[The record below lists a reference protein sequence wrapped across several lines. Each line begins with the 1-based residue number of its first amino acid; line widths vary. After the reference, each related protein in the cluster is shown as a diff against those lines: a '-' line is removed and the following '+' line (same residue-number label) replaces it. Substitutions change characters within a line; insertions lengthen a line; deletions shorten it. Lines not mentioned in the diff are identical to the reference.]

1 MDRTPTTRHA
11 AEAGHL
17 FKGRVASTT
26 LVFPVRSSSRH
37 SSVRPAAPLF
47 PQTSRRVV
55 RATRPAWVQELHPGR
70 PKRGEKSAGMMHQ
83 IAWKVPWRAL
93 PERTRASERA
103 KLGGSPLRLRAR
115 KSPWRARAGIPWLP
129 NPARRR
135 AAIVARNQPEMGVRR
150 ERAAS
155 RC

>member
-1 MDRTPTTRHA
+1 MLTSWSRDRTPTTRHA

-70 PKRGEKSAGMMHQ
+70 PKRGQKSAGMMHQ
-83 IAWKVPWRAL
+83 IAWNVPC
-93 PERTRASERA
+93 
-103 KLGGSPLRLRAR
+103 
-115 KSPWRARAGIPWLP
+115 
-129 NPARRR
+129 
-135 AAIVARNQPEMGVRR
+135 GVPSRSAR
-150 ERAAS
+150 ERASKTGWVAFAVAGKEESLASAS
-155 RC
+155 RDSLAAKSSTPAGGDCRP